1 MAAAA
6 DIAAE
11 GAALEQSILGKVIR
25 HISPILAMCYFAA
38 ILDRSN
44 VGYAGLTMNK
54 DLAFSATVFGFGDRY
69 LLHRLFHLRGAEQCD
84 SRKSR
89 GATVDRPH
97 HADLGVGVGRDCFCL
112 ERHQLLR
119 DAVPARRR
127 RGRVYSRAPATT

>member
-1 MAAAA
+1 VLAAAA

-54 DLAFSATVFGFGDRY
+54 DLAFSATVFGFGTGIFFIGY
-69 LLHRLFHLRGAEQCD
+69 FIFEVP
-84 SRKSR
+84 SNVFSKKS
-89 GATVDRPH
+89 
-97 HADLGVGVGRDCFCL
+97 GRDCGS
-112 ERHQLLR
+112 
-119 DAVPARRR
+119 PA
-127 RGRVYSRAPATT
+127 SC